1 MSAITS
7 PGGWSFGMQ
16 LPIQTLTRTL
26 IDPWEDDATVAD
38 LVAVA
43 QRCDTSGFDFVGV
56 CDHVA
61 IPDNDYA
68 AHMTTTWY
76 DTVAT
81 LAYLAASTEH
91 TRLLSVVWVA
101 GYRHPLQTAKSFGTL
116 DHLSGGRA
124 ILGVGAGHVEAEFE
138 ALGVD
143 FRTRGRRLDE
153 TLDAVRG
160 AFADTYVSHE
170 GDFYSYADVGIGPAP
185 VGDLPIWVGG
195 SGAAAWRRTGRVG
208 DGFIPMGNPKEQYAE
223 IIETAAEAAAVAG
236 RPDATFDMGY
246 MPPWAYLL
254 ADAAPEGVVAMLAG
268 PEALAADIRA
278 AREAGAN
285 TMHVKFRSRDLQ
297 EQLDQ
302 IDAFVEQVVPL
313 VNEGLSLA
321 MIDPAGRRSDRPGF
335 RSRRGG
341 CRVAVE
347 HAARVA
353 RDLRAGLAAEGEDPQ
368 SRCCGPTPG

>member
-1 MSAITS
+1 MAAITR

-26 IDPWEDDATVAD
+26 VDPWEDGASVAD
-38 LVAVA
+38 LVAIA
-43 QRCDTSGFDFVGV
+43 QRCDSAGFDFVGV
-56 CDHVA
+56 CDHIA

-81 LAYLAASTEH
+81 LAYLAATTER

-101 GYRHPLQTAKSFGTL
+101 PYRHPLQTAKAFGTL

-143 FRTRGRRLDE
+143 FHTRGKRLDE

-160 AFADTYVSHE
+160 AFTDTYVSHE
-170 GDFYSYADVGIGPAP
+170 GDFYSYTDVGIGPAP
-185 VGDLPIWVGG
+185 VGELPIWVGG
-195 SGAAAWRRTGRVG
+195 SGSAAWRRTGRIG

-223 IIETAAEAAAVAG
+223 IVETAAEAAAAAG
-236 RPDATFDMGY
+236 RAEAAFDMGY

-254 ADAAPEGVVAMLAG
+254 ADTAPEGVVAMLAG

-285 TMHVKFRSRDLQ
+285 TMHVKFRSRDVA
-297 EQLDQ
+297 EQLEQ

-313 VNEGLSLA
+313 VDEG
-321 MIDPAGRRSDRPGF
+321 
-335 RSRRGG
+335 
-341 CRVAVE
+341 
-347 HAARVA
+347 
-353 RDLRAGLAAEGEDPQ
+353 
-368 SRCCGPTPG
+368 